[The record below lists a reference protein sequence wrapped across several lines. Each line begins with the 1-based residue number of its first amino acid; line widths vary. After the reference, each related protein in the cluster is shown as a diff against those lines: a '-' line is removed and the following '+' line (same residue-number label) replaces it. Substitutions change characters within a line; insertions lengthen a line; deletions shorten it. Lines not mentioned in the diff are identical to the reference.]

1 MARQPYLPVYEDRSY
16 VVGALV
22 MKDRDD
28 LMAVIGKII
37 ALWSHVDNETGTL
50 FSLLMG
56 TESDAAL
63 AVFLTLRRASNQ
75 REALTAAAQFKL
87 NGEDL
92 LIFNALMRVYGS
104 LEAERNMLAHG
115 CFGRCDEDPSLLYCI
130 EIKHNVHFIVET
142 LSREARGDFSKDRHA
157 RLKEHLYVY
166 RKADLVKIYVD
177 MESFWWAVFYF
188 DGYLRNPADKG
199 RLAEREKLK
208 EYPMIKSAL
217 DTPAAGKGAR

>member
-1 MARQPYLPVYEDRSY
+1 MPRQPYLPAYEDRSY

-37 ALWSHVDNETGTL
+37 ALWSHADNEIATL

-92 LIFNALMRVYGS
+92 RIFNALMRVYGS
-104 LEAERNMLAHG
+104 LEAERNMLAHS

-142 LSREARGDFSKDRHA
+142 LSREARGDVSRDRHA

-166 RKADLVKIYVD
+166 RKADLDKIYAD
-177 MESFWWAVFYF
+177 MESFWWAAFYF
-188 DGYLRNPADKG
+188 NGYLRNPIDIG

-208 EYPMIKSAL
+208 EYPIIK
-217 DTPAAGKGAR
+217 AAIDAEL